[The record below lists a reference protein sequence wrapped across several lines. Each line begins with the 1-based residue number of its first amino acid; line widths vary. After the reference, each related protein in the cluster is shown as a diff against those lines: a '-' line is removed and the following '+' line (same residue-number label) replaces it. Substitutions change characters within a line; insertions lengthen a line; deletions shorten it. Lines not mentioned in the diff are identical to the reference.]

1 MPTQKEIDKYP
12 QDLVDEY
19 ISSLNELELI
29 ALKIAEEDLET
40 SFNIRK
46 SIGFNNW
53 LKNKKE
59 I

>member
-19 ISSLNELELI
+19 ISSLNEVELI
-29 ALKIAEEDLET
+29 ALKIAEEDLDT

-53 LKNKKE
+53 LKNKK
-59 I
+59 